1 MTQLFRL
8 SRLIIHSENA
18 TTSHSHSHCE
28 QKVINILKEIKN
40 KNHINEDLYNKLRL
54 VVSQPGVFY
63 GLSMVHEKFIDGFL
77 VFRPILSA
85 IGTSTYKVAKFL
97 VPILKDLTSNEY
109 SVKDSLDFAKEIFQ
123 QNYNYFMA
131 RLDITSLFT
140 NIRFGETINICL
152 NGSFNKKQ
160 CVSNHDRDS
169 FQKLPRLDTKE

>member
-1 MTQLFRL
+1 M
-8 SRLIIHSENA
+8 
-18 TTSHSHSHCE
+18 
-28 QKVINILKEIKN
+28 
-40 KNHINEDLYNKLRL
+40 
-54 VVSQPGVFY
+54 VSQPGVFY

-169 FQKLPRLDTKE
+169 FQKRPRLDTKE